1 MKIRKFVRITHRDVG
16 YLCVGLTVIYA
27 VSGIAVN
34 HVNDWNPNYVIEKH
48 SYQLEACQDSS
59 YTSIELTSYI
69 MNQLELV
76 DSLRNTFKPAPE
88 KLQLFFENKNVTV
101 NLSTWKAEM
110 EVINSRSGFR
120 ETNFLHL
127 NVPKKAWTYVAD
139 LYAGSLIFL
148 AITGMFMIQGKNG
161 IKGRG
166 KWFVAFGLIIPI
178 AFLLLYYY

>member
-1 MKIRKFVRITHRDVG
+1 MKIRNFIKITHRDIG
-16 YLCVGLTVIYA
+16 YLCVGLTIIYA

-34 HVNDWNPNYVIEKH
+34 HLNDWNPNYDIEKH
-48 SYQLEACQDSS
+48 SYQLEANQDSS
-59 YTSIELTSYI
+59 LTVEELTSYI
-69 MNQLELV
+69 MSQLALT
-76 DSLRNTFKPAPE
+76 DSLRNIFKPAPD

-110 EVINSRSGFR
+110 EVINSRTGFR

-148 AITGMFMIQGKNG
+148 AITGMFMIQGKKG

-166 KWFVAFGLIIPI
+166 KWLVAFGLLIPL
-178 AFLLLYYY
+178 AFLLIYY